1 MNKDS
6 RDRIQGC
13 PEDEYADFVDRRG
26 WSVRHGCCRRLLLPK
41 RGKAALWAEIQG
53 QGMEVLRG
61 RSACKVSKKGGS
73 GGRWRCGSPEYYRN
87 CRLDSYFAK
96 RRSKLSKAMTADV
109 KEVLHDHWEGT
120 LLQTLD
126 NYTRPSTV
134 ELLVEDCEEGDVI
147 MANVCDE
154 IVESEMSSINVQSA
168 MTHLTAAL
176 SISRINETSP
186 EGKNEQHTPWERA
199 VIKAEIAARRYETLL
214 PEHRPRA
221 TNCIDLS
228 LLMVNIYI
236 ESDIMRACITNLA
249 GVDKGTYIFPLGS
262 TLETLW
268 RKVHRSLLSNAQRRK
283 GWYRATFLDNNGG
296 LVHDSQS
303 LEAHRC
309 LTIKRDWCKYTDMK
323 PAAPKFPTPRWNH
336 WPGPHHPDPHKQPIG
351 FTIPER
357 KKPPKL
363 DGPMTRVKFRYSYG
377 RWWYVRSRK
386 RSTKNNGDSLR
397 RQLVRILGHS
407 VALCPKTKERKA
419 GCDLLHRLRLQRK
432 QGRK

>member
-1 MNKDS
+1 MNEES
-6 RDRIQGC
+6 RDRIQDC
-13 PEDEYADFVDRRG
+13 LEAEYADFVDRRG

-61 RSACKVSKKGGS
+61 RSACKVSKKGGC
-73 GGRWRCGSPEYYRN
+73 GGR

-126 NYTRPSTV
+126 NYTRASTV
-134 ELLVEDCEEGDVI
+134 ELLADDCEEGNVT

-154 IVESEMSSINVQSA
+154 IVESEMSSINVQSE
-168 MTHLTAAL
+168 MTQSTAAL
-176 SISRINETSP
+176 GISRIHGTSP
-186 EGKNEQHTPWERA
+186 QGKNEQLTPWERA

-228 LLMVNIYI
+228 LLMVNIYM
-236 ESDIMRACITNLA
+236 EPDNMRACITNLA

-336 WPGPHHPDPHKQPIG
+336 WPGPHHPDPYKQASG

-357 KKPPKL
+357 KKPR
-363 DGPMTRVKFRYSYG
+363 MNYRYSYG